1 MSTDTYTRHIRDAAR
16 DLLREE
22 HLDHADQ
29 CFAQQRLE
37 AGIGH
42 LNDVMTQALKVI
54 NKTKRLAS
62 TVNKKHWSPLLESE
76 DGESSYGRII
86 LALC

>member
-1 MSTDTYTRHIRDAAR
+1 MNADTHTRPIRDAVR

-29 CFAQQRLE
+29 CFAQQRWE

-42 LNDVMTQALKVI
+42 LNDVMTQAQKVI

-62 TVNKKHWSPLLESE
+62 TVNKRHWSPLLENE
-76 DGESSYGRII
+76 DDKSSYGRVI
-86 LALC
+86 LAHC

>member
-1 MSTDTYTRHIRDAAR
+1 MSADTHTRHIRDAVR

-29 CFAQQRLE
+29 CFAQQRWE

-42 LNDVMTQALKVI
+42 LNDVMIQAQKVI
-54 NKTKRLAS
+54 NKSKALAS
-62 TVNKKHWSPLLESE
+62 KVNKRHWSPLLELE
-76 DGESSYGRII
+76 DI
-86 LALC
+86 

>member
-1 MSTDTYTRHIRDAAR
+1 MPTDSHTRHIRDAVR

-29 CFAQQRLE
+29 CFAQQRWE

-42 LNDVMTQALKVI
+42 LNDVMTQAQGVI
-54 NKTKRLAS
+54 NKVKRLAS

-76 DGESSYGRII
+76 DD
-86 LALC
+86 

>member
-1 MSTDTYTRHIRDAAR
+1 MTTDSHTRHVRDAVR

-29 CFAQQRLE
+29 CFAQQRWE

-42 LNDVMTQALKVI
+42 LNDVMVQAQRVI
-54 NKTKRLAS
+54 NKTRRLAS
-62 TVNKKHWSPLLESE
+62 TVNKRHWSPLLQC
-76 DGESSYGRII
+76 DDD
-86 LALC
+86 